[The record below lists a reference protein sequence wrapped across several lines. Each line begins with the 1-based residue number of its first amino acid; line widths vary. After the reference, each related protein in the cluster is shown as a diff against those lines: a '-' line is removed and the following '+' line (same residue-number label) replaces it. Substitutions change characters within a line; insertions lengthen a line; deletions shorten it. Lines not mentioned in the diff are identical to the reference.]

1 MAHPPSGFFGRR
13 EASHA
18 LMDSNRDTAIAG
30 ARGMCQAAFPFFSF
44 RAPLS
49 PGRGK
54 FTQAKA
60 PWNFLAAAS

>member
-18 LMDSNRDTAIAG
+18 PRQTSRETAIAG
-30 ARGMCQAAFPFFSF
+30 ARLIAQAAFPFLPA

-49 PGRGK
+49 PGSGK
-54 FTQAKA
+54 LTQAKD
-60 PWNFLAAAS
+60 P